1 MTEDGA
7 QEVAQALAV
16 GVLDKSITMAE
27 ARAVTEILMGGILPT
42 ISLRQRKLGG
52 TQTSRQL
59 QVQVSHKD
67 LLLQITVD
75 DGALVGQQVRQ
86 IIDGEVA

>member
-1 MTEDGA
+1 M
-7 QEVAQALAV
+7 AQALVV

-42 ISLRQRKLGG
+42 LALRQRKLGG
-52 TQTSRQL
+52 THTSRQL

-67 LLLQITVD
+67 MLLQITVD

-86 IIDGEVA
+86 IIDGEVV